1 MSLLQGNQGQIG
13 KQVGQNLTAG
23 FGEFSD
29 LLVTELM
36 ARYYQQT
43 YRGNS
48 FFLSVAAA
56 AGTAYTG
63 AAGGTPLLA
72 LLNPVG
78 SGKNLVL
85 KSVAVSVVASATA
98 AGMTQFRLYGGPFT
112 AASTGTLTTGRS
124 ALTFATGGSVA
135 VGVSNAAL
143 TSQTPALNYIITIGT
158 YQFAVQ
164 LTSGG
169 PTFMLCPPILWD
181 AGGQV
186 IIQPGAMIALG
197 AVTIPT
203 SMTNDATIFWDEVP
217 I

>member
-1 MSLLQGNQGQIG
+1 MLLALQVGPQVAADGSYPNARGGKAGDVVISELQG
-13 KQVGQNLTAG
+13 
-23 FGEFSD
+23 
-29 LLVTELM
+29 
-36 ARYYQQT
+36 RYYEQN

-72 LLNPVG
+72 LINPLG

-85 KSVAVSVVASATA
+85 KTVAISVVASATG

-112 AASTGTLTTGRS
+112 ATSTGTLTTGRS

-135 VGVSNAAL
+135 IAVSNAAL

-203 SMTNDATIFWDEVP
+203 AMTNDATIFWDEIP

>member
-1 MSLLQGNQGQIG
+1 MLLAGQVGPQVAADGALPNFRLGKSAEGIFTELQG
-13 KQVGQNLTAG
+13 
-23 FGEFSD
+23 
-29 LLVTELM
+29 
-36 ARYYQQT
+36 RYYEQN

-56 AGTAYTG
+56 AGTAYVG

-72 LLNPVG
+72 LINPVG

-85 KSVAVSVVASATA
+85 KTVAISVVASATA
-98 AGMTQFRLYGGPFT
+98 AGMTQFRLYAGPFT
-112 AASTGTLTTGRS
+112 ATSTGTLTTGRS

-135 VGVSNAAL
+135 IAVSNAAL

-158 YQFAVQ
+158 YQFAV
-164 LTSGG
+164 LTTSGG

-203 SMTNDATIFWDEVP
+203 SMTNDATIFWDEIP

>member
-1 MSLLQGNQGQIG
+1 MLLSGQVGPQVVADGSTPSVRLGKSADVIISELQG
-13 KQVGQNLTAG
+13 
-23 FGEFSD
+23 
-29 LLVTELM
+29 
-36 ARYYQQT
+36 RYYEQN

-72 LLNPVG
+72 LINPVG

-85 KSVAVSVVASATA
+85 KTVAISVVASATA
-98 AGMTQFRLYGGPFT
+98 AGTTQFRLYGGPFT
-112 AASTGTLTTGRS
+112 ATSTGTLTTGRS
-124 ALTFATGGSVA
+124 ALTFASGGSVA
-135 VGVSNAAL
+135 IAVSNAAL

-158 YQFAVQ
+158 YQHAVQ

-169 PTFMLCPPILWD
+169 PTFMLCPPILWEP
-181 AGGQV
+181 AGQL

-203 SMTNDATIFWDEVP
+203 SMTNDATIFWDE
-217 I
+217 IGI